1 MRTGVLMLDRT
12 EIAILRV
19 LEEDA
24 RLSYAE
30 LADKVAL
37 SKTPCWARVR
47 DLEQRGVIKGY
58 RTELDPGQLGLQ
70 IHAFIHAT
78 INPVKHAEFEAA
90 AIRHRSVLQC
100 FTTAGEG
107 DYLLH
112 VLVPSIADLDQ
123 ILRAEISRMPGV
135 QRSMTTVC
143 LKTIKDRSS
152 LIGCLR

>member
-1 MRTGVLMLDRT
+1 MLDRT
-12 EIAILRV
+12 ETAILRV

-58 RTELDPGQLGLQ
+58 RTELDPAQLGLE

-78 INPVKHAEFEAA
+78 INPAKHAEFEA
-90 AIRHRSVLQC
+90 
-100 FTTAGEG
+100 TAGEG

-112 VLVPSIADLDQ
+112 VLVPSIADLDL

>member
-1 MRTGVLMLDRT
+1 MLDRT
-12 EIAILRV
+12 EIAILQA
-19 LEEDA
+19 LEDDA

-47 DLEQRGVIKGY
+47 DLEKRGVIKGY
-58 RTELDPGQLGLQ
+58 RAELDPSRLGLE

-78 INPVKHAEFEAA
+78 INAAKHAEFEAA
-90 AIRHRSVLQC
+90 VLRHRSVLEC

-112 VLVPSIADLDQ
+112 VLVPNIYDLDQ

-135 QRSMTTVC
+135 QRSVTTVC

>member
-1 MRTGVLMLDRT
+1 M
-12 EIAILRV
+12 
-19 LEEDA
+19 
-24 RLSYAE
+24 
-30 LADKVAL
+30 
-37 SKTPCWARVR
+37 R
-47 DLEQRGVIKGY
+47 DLERRGVIKGY
-58 RTELDPGQLGLQ
+58 RTELDPAQLGLE
-70 IHAFIHAT
+70 IHAFIQAT
-78 INPVKHAEFEAA
+78 INPAKHAEFEAA

-135 QRSMTTVC
+135 QRSTTTVC